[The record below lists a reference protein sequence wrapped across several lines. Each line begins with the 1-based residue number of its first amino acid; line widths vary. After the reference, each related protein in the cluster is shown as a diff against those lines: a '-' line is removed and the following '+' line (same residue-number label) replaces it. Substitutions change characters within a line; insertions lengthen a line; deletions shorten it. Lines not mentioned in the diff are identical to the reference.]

1 MVLRALAAAQ
11 ALETDREFLSH
22 LFMVPFPNPHF
33 FQGKIVFSPVL
44 RTVLVFFRPK
54 NRPPKKIGIFPKN
67 FLTISKFTD
76 IIRSMRAT
84 KTQTPHDARQENTTM
99 IGGVFLI
106 LDNIK
111 RLCREHKT
119 NITNMEKE
127 VGLGFGTVYKWGK
140 VSPSVDNLKLVADYF
155 GVTVDELLSKTEE
168 TT

>member
-1 MVLRALAAAQ
+1 
-11 ALETDREFLSH
+11 
-22 LFMVPFPNPHF
+22 
-33 FQGKIVFSPVL
+33 
-44 RTVLVFFRPK
+44 
-54 NRPPKKIGIFPKN
+54 
-67 FLTISKFTD
+67 
-76 IIRSMRAT
+76 
-84 KTQTPHDARQENTTM
+84 M

-155 GVTVDELLSKTEE
+155 GVTIDQLMDEKREA
-168 TT
+168 